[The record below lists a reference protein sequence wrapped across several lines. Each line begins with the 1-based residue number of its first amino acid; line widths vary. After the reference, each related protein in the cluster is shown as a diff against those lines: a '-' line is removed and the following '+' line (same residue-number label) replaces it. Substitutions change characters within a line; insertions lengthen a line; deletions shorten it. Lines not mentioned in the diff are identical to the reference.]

1 MVIFGAAGDLT
12 KRLLVPALY
21 NLATTKLLPEYFEL
35 IGVDLADLDTNA
47 WRDSLHK
54 MMESFVGHAASES
67 RIDKVDEDTWKRLT
81 NHITYIK
88 GDLNDDGLY
97 GKLKQHLDQ
106 ESGSSRQLFV
116 LSGHSRPIF
125 RSGGH
130 SPRQGGV
137 VRGKLG
143 SGWQETR
150 ALAPRGDRKAVRPR

>member
-97 GKLKQHLDQ
+97 GKLK
-106 ESGSSRQLFV
+106 
-116 LSGHSRPIF
+116 
-125 RSGGH
+125 
-130 SPRQGGV
+130 PRAVSQAD
-137 VRGKLG
+137 G
-143 SGWQETR
+143 SGPGTMIRQR
-150 ALAPRGDRKAVRPR
+150 VRLAIIGAVGERREIGLFAKVSFSRLCHR

>member
-35 IGVDLADLDTNA
+35 IGVDLADLDANS

-67 RIDKVDEDTWKRLT
+67 RIDKVDEDTWQRLT
-81 NHITYIK
+81 GHIAYIK

-106 ESGSSRQLFV
+106 ESGTRAIVCSIWPSLIDFSVQWSLT
-116 LSGHSRPIF
+116 SA
-125 RSGGH
+125 
-130 SPRQGGV
+130 RQGCSRRTGI
-137 VRGKLG
+137 RMARSRSAGAT
-143 SGWQETR
+143 W
-150 ALAPRGDRKAVRPR
+150 